1 MARNREFS
9 QLGSFVV
16 VDDNT
21 GSIAI
26 TTSSTP
32 YVGIGTTNPLY
43 KLDVRGDVYVG
54 GGLTVAQDIDF
65 LGDLY
70 QNGEKW
76 NPGGGV
82 GVGSTA
88 VNPQTGIIDP
98 RIGPIQ
104 GVHPNAKAAP
114 TIAGKI

>member
-21 GSIAI
+21 GNIAI
-26 TTSSTP
+26 TTSATP
-32 YVGIGTTNPLY
+32 LVGIGTTNPLY

-65 LGDLY
+65 LGNLY
-70 QNGEKW
+70 KD
-76 NPGGGV
+76 GV
-82 GVGSTA
+82 VWCFVCA
-88 VNPQTGIIDP
+88 LLVL
-98 RIGPIQ
+98 
-104 GVHPNAKAAP
+104 V
-114 TIAGKI
+114 